1 MGLRRLAAAVAG
13 QGALLSLD
21 LSGNPGLGGT
31 IPSSIYLL
39 GALTSISFANTAVS
53 GLLPSTLA
61 YLSDSLIA
69 LNVSGTR
76 VGGLLPP
83 VPRSLYPVL
92 VSTLPVGPVGS
103 LCSRELLLTEALP
116 VKLTVKSST
125 ALLASWLPPQG
136 APPAALSCLIGYK
149 LSLAPC
155 SDADTQ
161 GGCQGSA
168 AWDSGSAVQGIQAYS
183 PSGLPFAPF
192 AAAAPYLVPGA
203 NLSSG
208 LLPASSDATAYL
220 QYALTGLTTA
230 RWYKVAVQAV
240 DRDGNT
246 NYAPGCTLMT
256 ATTTGGVTAACP
268 TAQSPRRP
276 LRSVTVGEVGSLRW
290 GVVSGKVAIT
300 VDPEPEPGLKIFI
313 TPTVSGGLAP
323 SEREEMW
330 GAGCLLS
337 VADSRTG

>member
-116 VKLTVKSST
+116 VNLAVKSSS
-125 ALLASWLPPQG
+125 ALLASWLPPKG
-136 APPAALSCLIGYK
+136 APPAALACLVGYK
-149 LSLAPC
+149 LSLAVC
-155 SDADTQ
+155 SDADSQ
-161 GGCQGSA
+161 GGCQNSA
-168 AWDSGSAVQGIQAYS
+168 AWDSGSAAQGIQAYS

-246 NYAPGCTLMT
+246 NYAPACTLT
-256 ATTTGGVTAACP
+256 TAACP
-268 TAQSPRRP
+268 TAQDPRRP
-276 LRSVTVGEVGSLRW
+276 LRRVTVGDVGSLRW
-290 GVVSGKVAIT
+290 GVVSGEVAIA
-300 VDPEPEPGLKIFI
+300 VDPEPETGLKIFI
-313 TPTVSGGLAP
+313 TPTISGGLAP
-323 SEREEMW
+323 SERGEK
-330 GAGCLLS
+330 GGGLS
-337 VADSRTG
+337 VGRCGFSES